1 MLHWWIQ
8 SELSATL
15 VDQSRAECYTGE
27 FRQKLSATPVKLGVL
42 CAVVRAW
49 VSLITHRCV
58 SVRAWETVSQ
68 AKVRLFLT

>member
-1 MLHWWIQ
+1 M
-8 SELSATL
+8 
-15 VDQSRAECYTGE
+15 VDQGRAECYTGE
-27 FRQKLSATPVKLGVL
+27 SRQKLSATPVKLGVL

-49 VSLITHRCV
+49 VSLVTHRCV